1 MTTEIWQWYIWVGL
15 NPREIEKAVEDGVVI
30 GSLVTV
36 GEGKSQALGTLFFSS
51 SSSFF
56 FIFCIFLFLL
66 TNLSYLSASM
76 FIYLFII
83 LFYIIYLFSAPF

>member
-56 FIFCIFLFLL
+56 FYILYFSFFIDKPILL
-66 TNLSYLSASM
+66 VSQYV
-76 FIYLFII
+76 YLFIHNSFFI
-83 LFYIIYLFSAPF
+83 